1 METWKYHHFQAGH
14 RDTHDNQAQ
23 EDVPRRPVPRRGC
36 CQPTTD
42 PQRSDGDPSIAFSCR
57 YRGEATGEWK
67 GSSSMQP
74 NAAARAVLVLQEALE
89 LCWLCEGVSRHG
101 SGPDEWTLLWSGH

>member
-1 METWKYHHFQAGH
+1 
-14 RDTHDNQAQ
+14 
-23 EDVPRRPVPRRGC
+23 
-36 CQPTTD
+36 
-42 PQRSDGDPSIAFSCR
+42 
-57 YRGEATGEWK
+57 
-67 GSSSMQP
+67 MQP